1 MNSKNQGSEPL
12 RRELV
17 SASDLAQLGYCE
29 RVVHLDWQHGPKRS
43 QAQAAAQERGNQ
55 AHAQFYKDSLEVAR
69 ASQTKGKCFVATLA
83 LGECE
88 ETRALRA
95 FRDLYLRRS
104 DVGRWCIGA
113 YYRLSPALCRALQSR
128 PVALAIVRTLVTAA
142 ARAAARLVE
151 RRLVQ

>member
-1 MNSKNQGSEPL
+1 MNSTNKQMEHQ
-12 RRELV
+12 RRDTV
-17 SASDLAQLGYCE
+17 SASELAQLGYCE
-29 RVVHLDWQHGPKRS
+29 RVVHLDWQHGPRRS

-55 AHAQFYKDSLEVAR
+55 AHAEFYKDSLEIAR

-151 RRLVQ
+151 GKLAR

>member
-1 MNSKNQGSEPL
+1 MAPQ

-29 RVVHLDWQHGPKRS
+29 RLVHLDWRYGPKHS

-69 ASQTKGKCFVATLA
+69 ASRTKGRCFVATLA

-88 ETRALRA
+88 QTRALRA

-104 DVGRWCIGA
+104 GVGRRCIGA
-113 YYRLSPALCRALQSR
+113 YYRFSPALCRALERR
-128 PVALAIVRTLVTAA
+128 PVALAVVRSLVVAA
-142 ARAAARLVE
+142 ARVAAQLVE
-151 RRLVQ
+151 RRLGR